1 MDDISTPVGIAIIV
15 IGALVMWKAAKTIIK
30 IAMAALIVI
39 GFYVWFG
46 MQTADALLR

>member
-15 IGALVMWKAAKTIIK
+15 IAAVVLIKAAKTVVK
-30 IAMAALIVI
+30 LAMVALIVL

-46 MQTADALLR
+46 MRAADALLR